1 MTSPR
6 KPQNQGF
13 QGQPSLVSQ
22 LNRGLRGAVSRR
34 SVLLFAAGL
43 GMSVS
48 IAACGGGTTTGTAP
62 GEGEQA
68 TRPDTIDLTLVSFA
82 VTEAAYSNII
92 PLFVEQWR
100 EETGQTVRFDQ
111 SYGGSG
117 SQTRAVIDGLEAD
130 IVALALPADTLQ
142 IQEAG
147 LIEPGWEQETPNG
160 DGIVTS
166 SVGVIVTREGNPKN
180 IQDWDDL
187 TRDDVTFVTANPK
200 TSGGARWNF
209 LALWGHI
216 SETGGTEEQ
225 AKAFVTDAYA
235 NVPVLP
241 RDAREATDA
250 FFTQN
255 QGDALINYENEVL
268 LAELQGNELPYVIP
282 DNNIFIANPIAV
294 VDSYVDQRGTREA
307 AEAFV
312 AFLFTPEAQ
321 REFAKVGFRPVLPEV
336 QQEFAD
342 KFPEVPN
349 LFTAEDFGGWAEIN
363 QNFFADGAIF
373 DDIQTEIARR

>member
-1 MTSPR
+1 LSPA
-6 KPQNQGF
+6 K
-13 QGQPSLVSQ
+13 
-22 LNRGLRGAVSRR
+22 A
-34 SVLLFAAGL
+34 
-43 GMSVS
+43 
-48 IAACGGGTTTGTAP
+48 
-62 GEGEQA
+62 
-68 TRPDTIDLTLVSFA
+68 
-82 VTEAAYSNII
+82 
-92 PLFVEQWR
+92 
-100 EETGQTVRFDQ
+100 FDQ

-130 IVALALPADTLQ
+130 IVALAIPADTYQ
-142 IQEAG
+142 IQDAG
-147 LIEPGWEQETPNG
+147 LIEPGWEAETPNG
-160 DGIVTS
+160 DGIVHS

-200 TSGGARWNF
+200 TSGGARWNY

-216 SETGGTEEQ
+216 SETGGTEEE

-235 NVPVLP
+235 NVPILP
-241 RDAREATDA
+241 RDAREATDV

-268 LAELQGNELPYVIP
+268 LAAQQGNELPYVIP
-282 DNNIFIANPIAV
+282 QNNIYIANPIAV
-294 VDSYVDQRGTREA
+294 VDTYVDQRGTREA

-321 REFAKVGFRPVLPEV
+321 REFAKVGFRPVIPEV

-342 KFPEVPN
+342 AFPEVEN
-349 LFTAEDFGGWAEIN
+349 LFTAEDFGGWSQIN
-363 QNFFADGAIF
+363 ADFFADGAIF
-373 DDIQTEIARR
+373 DQIQAEVARR

>member
-1 MTSPR
+1 M
-6 KPQNQGF
+6 N
-13 QGQPSLVSQ
+13 
-22 LNRGLRGAVSRR
+22 AVSRR
-34 SVLLFAAGL
+34 SALLFVAGL
-43 GMSVS
+43 GLAGA
-48 IAACGGGTTTGTAP
+48 IAACGGNGNQATTGED
-62 GEGEQA
+62 GQA
-68 TRPDTIDLTLVSFA
+68 ARSDTIDLTLVSYA

-92 PLFVEQWR
+92 PLFVEQW
-100 EETGQTVRFDQ
+100 EAETGQTVRFDQ

-130 IVALALPADTLQ
+130 IVALAIPADTYQ
-142 IQEAG
+142 IQDAG
-147 LIEPGWEQETPNG
+147 LIEPGWEAETPNG

-200 TSGGARWNF
+200 TSGGARWNY

-216 SETGGTEEQ
+216 SETGGTEEE
-225 AKAFVTDAYA
+225 AKAFVTDAFT
-235 NVPVLP
+235 NVPILP
-241 RDAREATDA
+241 RDAREATDV

-268 LAELQGNELPYVIP
+268 LAAQQGDELPYVIP
-282 DNNIFIANPIAV
+282 QNNIYIANPIAV
-294 VDSYVDQRGTREA
+294 VDTYVDQRGTREA

-321 REFAKVGFRPVLPEV
+321 REFAKVGFRPVIPEV

-342 KFPEVPN
+342 AFPEVEN
-349 LFTAEDFGGWAEIN
+349 LFTAEDFGGWSQIN
-363 QNFFADGAIF
+363 ADFFADGAIF
-373 DDIQTEIARR
+373 DQIQAEVARR

>member
-1 MTSPR
+1 
-6 KPQNQGF
+6 
-13 QGQPSLVSQ
+13 

-34 SVLLFAAGL
+34 SVLLFAAGVGL
-43 GMSVS
+43 SVS
-48 IAACGGGTTTGTAP
+48 IAACGGNTTTGTDTSN
-62 GEGEQA
+62 GEQA
-68 TRPDTIDLTLVSFA
+68 ARPDTIDLTLVSFA

-92 PLFVEQWR
+92 PLFVEYWR

-130 IVALALPADTLQ
+130 VVALAIPADTIQ

-180 IQDWDDL
+180 IQDWEDL

-200 TSGGARWNF
+200 TSGGARWNY
-209 LALWGHI
+209 LALWGNI
-216 SETGGTEEQ
+216 SETGGSEED

-268 LAELQGNELPYVIP
+268 LAAQQGNELPYVIP

-294 VDSYVDQRGTREA
+294 VDTYVDQRGTREV

-321 REFAKVGFRPVLPEV
+321 REFANVGFRPVIPEV

-349 LFTAEDFGGWAEIN
+349 LFTAEDFGGWGQIN
-363 QNFFADGAIF
+363 EDFFADGAIF
-373 DDIQTEIARR
+373 DEIQAEIARR